1 MELQELLAEGDPE
14 RWRQLA
20 EDIARYHE
28 VEVVGSPE
36 TCLVMMQIKDSV
48 GQTPF
53 YAGEVLMTEATVRV
67 NGILAHGFTLED
79 DPVRALCHAVITAAM
94 QSEMPEKTLI
104 EEVLKEETER
114 LHCRRIEE
122 DGLIASSRVRFD
134 IMEGT

>member
-20 EDIARYHE
+20 EDIARYNE

-36 TCLVMMQIKDSV
+36 TCLVLMQIKDSV

-53 YAGEVLMTEATVRV
+53 YAGEVLLTEATVKV

-79 DPVRALCHAVITAAM
+79 EPVRALCHAVITAVM
-94 QSEMPEKTLI
+94 QSEMPEKALI

-114 LHCRRIEE
+114 LRCRRIEE

-134 IMEGT
+134 IMEGA